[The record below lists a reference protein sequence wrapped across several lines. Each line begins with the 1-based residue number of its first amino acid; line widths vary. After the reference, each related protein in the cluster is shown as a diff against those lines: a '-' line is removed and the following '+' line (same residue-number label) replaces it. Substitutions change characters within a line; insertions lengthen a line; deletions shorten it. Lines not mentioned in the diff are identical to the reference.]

1 MVGLLLSGLA
11 ATLLAPLI
19 VRLPVRR
26 AAWLLGT
33 FPAVVVGYLLFSL
46 PAIHTNGVISAS
58 LRWVPSLEVDLSFR
72 LDGLSFLFSLLI
84 AGIGLLVVLYASHY
98 LEGHAQLGRFYAYL
112 MLFMVAML
120 GVAWSDHLLGLFVFW
135 ELTSISSYLL
145 IGFDHEEEKSRKAAL
160 QALLVT
166 GGGGL
171 ALLAGLVLL
180 GLSGGSFTLST
191 LNLRGEMLRVSPTY
205 PVAVGLILLGAL
217 TKSAQFPFHFWL
229 PGAMAAPTPVSAYL
243 HSATMVKAGVYLLAR
258 LNPALG
264 GTPLWATLL
273 TCFGLITLFGGAL
286 LALPQH
292 DLKRLLAYTTV
303 AALGGMV
310 FLLGIGT
317 PLAVKAAITFLL
329 AHALYKGAL
338 FLVAGGIDHAT
349 HTRDIRTLSGL
360 ARAMPLT
367 TSAALLA
374 GASMVGLPPTFGFVA
389 KELLYESTLAHP
401 AAGWLTLFVF
411 LAMVSL
417 GLVSA
422 WVALKPFLGAP
433 SAHPAHEN
441 SLWFWGPPLLLGLMG
456 IVAGWQA
463 PTVGDT
469 LIQPAATAILGQVQ
483 KVKLSLWH
491 GTTPYFFLSLATLAL
506 AAIAYFFSE
515 AVQKLLRRFFAHLA
529 PLGPERAY
537 QRAMNGLIQLANFQT
552 NLWQNGYL
560 RVYIL
565 FIVLTT
571 LGLAAGAL
579 LFNAQGLRLPAF
591 IPPPFYEVLLIG
603 IILAGV
609 VAVVR
614 TTSRLATIALLGT
627 VGLSI
632 SLIYLLYSA
641 PDLAMVQFTI
651 ETLTV
656 ILFVL
661 VIYRLPKFTRIQ
673 GQPARWFDLFVAL
686 AGGTLMTLLV
696 LLVTSETFISL
707 VSPYFNASSLPLAK
721 GRNVVNVI
729 LVDFRGFDTLGEITV
744 LSLAAIGVFALL
756 RLISQDR
763 EKP

>member
-1 MVGLLLSGLA
+1 MVGLLFSGLA
-11 ATLLAPLI
+11 ATLIAPFI

-26 AAWLLGT
+26 AAWLPGI
-33 FPAVVVGYLLFSL
+33 FPAAIFAYLLFSL
-46 PAIHTNGVISAS
+46 PAMHTSRERIAS
-58 LRWVPSLEVDLSFR
+58 LAWVPSLEVDLTFR
-72 LDGLSFLFSLLI
+72 LDGLGFLFSLLI
-84 AGIGLLVVLYASHY
+84 ALIGLLVVLYASDY
-98 LEGHAQLGRFYAYL
+98 LQGHPQLGRFYAAL
-112 MLFMVAML
+112 MLFMTAML
-120 GVAWSDHLLGLFVFW
+120 GVVWSDHLLGLFVFW

-145 IGFDHEEEKSRKAAL
+145 IGFNHEEESSRKAAL

-180 GLSGGSFTLST
+180 GLSGGTFALST
-191 LNLRGEMLRVSPTY
+191 LNLRGEVLRASPAY
-205 PVAVGLILLGAL
+205 PLAVGLILLGAL

-264 GTPLWATLL
+264 GTPLWNTLL
-273 TCFGLITLFGGAL
+273 VCFGLITLAGGAF
-286 LALPQH
+286 LALSQH

-303 AALGGMV
+303 GALGGMV

-317 PLAVKAAITFLL
+317 PLAVKAALTFLL

-349 HTRDIRTLSGL
+349 HTRDIRSLSGL
-360 ARAMPLT
+360 ARAMPWT
-367 TSAALLA
+367 ASGALLA
-374 GASMVGLPPTFGFVA
+374 GASMFGLPPTFGFVA

-401 AAGWLTLFVF
+401 AAGWLILFVF
-411 LAMVSL
+411 LAMIGM

-422 WVALKPFLGAP
+422 WVAIRPFLGP
-433 SAHPAHEN
+433 LSFHHAHEN
-441 SLWFWGPPLLLGLMG
+441 SWLLWGPPLLLGSLG
-456 IVAGWQA
+456 ILAGWQA
-463 PTVGDT
+463 TAVGEL
-469 LIQPAATAILGQVQ
+469 LIQPAATAILGEAQ

-491 GTTPYFFLSLATLAL
+491 GITPYFLLSLATMAL
-506 AAIAYFFSE
+506 AAMAYLWSKP
-515 AVQKLLRRFFAHLA
+515 VQKSIERFFAHLA
-529 PLGPERAY
+529 PLGPERGY
-537 QRAMNGLIQLANFQT
+537 RRAMNGLIHLANFQT

-565 FIVLTT
+565 FIILTT
-571 LGLAAGAL
+571 LALATGAL
-579 LFNAQGLRLPAF
+579 LFNAQGLHLPAF
-591 IPPPFYEVLLIG
+591 TPPRFYEVLLIG

-609 VAVVR
+609 GAVVR

-641 PDLAMVQFTI
+641 PDLAIVQFAV

-696 LLVTSETFISL
+696 LLVTSETFVSL

-756 RLISQDR
+756 RLVSQDR
-763 EKP
+763 KKP

>member
-11 ATLLAPLI
+11 ATLIAPFI

-26 AAWLLGT
+26 AAWLPGI
-33 FPAVVVGYLLFSL
+33 FPAAVLGYLLFSL
-46 PAIHTNGVISAS
+46 PAIRANRAISAS
-58 LRWVPSLEVDLSFR
+58 LAWAPSLEVDLTFR

-84 AGIGLLVVLYASHY
+84 VGIGLLVVLYASHY

-112 MLFMVAML
+112 MLFMMAML

-180 GLSGGSFTLST
+180 GLSGGTFALSA
-191 LNLRGEMLRVSPTY
+191 LNLRGEALRASSTY

-258 LNPALG
+258 LNPTLG
-264 GTPLWATLL
+264 GTPLWNTLL
-273 TCFGLITLFGGAL
+273 ICFGLITLFGGAL
-286 LALPQH
+286 LALSQH

-317 PLAVKAAITFLL
+317 PLAVKAALTFLL

-338 FLVAGGIDHAT
+338 FLVAGGVDHAA
-349 HTRDIRTLSGL
+349 HTRDIRRLSGL

-367 TSAALLA
+367 ASGALLA
-374 GASMVGLPPTFGFVA
+374 GASMFGLPPTFGFVA
-389 KELLYESTLAHP
+389 KELLYESALAHP
-401 AAGWLTLFVF
+401 AAGWLTLFAF
-411 LAMVSL
+411 LAMVSM

-422 WVALKPFLGAP
+422 WVALKPFLGPPP
-433 SAHPAHEN
+433 SDHAHEN
-441 SLWFWGPPLLLGLMG
+441 SLLFWGPPLLLGVLG
-456 IVAGWQA
+456 ILAGWQA
-463 PTVGDT
+463 TAVGEA
-469 LIQPAATAILGQVQ
+469 LIQPAATAVLGQAQ

-491 GTTPYFFLSLATLAL
+491 GITPYLLLSLATMVMAGLAYL
-506 AAIAYFFSE
+506 WSE
-515 AVQKLLRRFFAHLA
+515 TAQKLVGGFFARLA

-579 LFNAQGLRLPAF
+579 LFNTSGLRLPAF
-591 IPPPFYEVLLIG
+591 TPPRFYEALLIG
-603 IILAGV
+603 IIIAGV

-686 AGGTLMTLLV
+686 AGGALMTLLV
-696 LLVTSETFISL
+696 LLITSETFVSL

-729 LVDFRGFDTLGEITV
+729 LVDFRGFDTLGEISV

-756 RLISQDR
+756 RLVSRDR
-763 EKP
+763 KKP

>member
-1 MVGLLLSGLA
+1 
-11 ATLLAPLI
+11 
-19 VRLPVRR
+19 
-26 AAWLLGT
+26 
-33 FPAVVVGYLLFSL
+33 
-46 PAIHTNGVISAS
+46 
-58 LRWVPSLEVDLSFR
+58 
-72 LDGLSFLFSLLI
+72 
-84 AGIGLLVVLYASHY
+84 
-98 LEGHAQLGRFYAYL
+98 
-112 MLFMVAML
+112 
-120 GVAWSDHLLGLFVFW
+120 
-135 ELTSISSYLL
+135 
-145 IGFDHEEEKSRKAAL
+145 
-160 QALLVT
+160 
-166 GGGGL
+166 
-171 ALLAGLVLL
+171 
-180 GLSGGSFTLST
+180 
-191 LNLRGEMLRVSPTY
+191 
-205 PVAVGLILLGAL
+205 
-217 TKSAQFPFHFWL
+217 
-229 PGAMAAPTPVSAYL
+229 
-243 HSATMVKAGVYLLAR
+243 MVKAGVYLLAR

-264 GTPLWATLL
+264 GTPLWNTLL
-273 TCFGLITLFGGAL
+273 ICFGLITLFGGAL

-317 PLAVKAAITFLL
+317 PLAVKAALTFLL

-338 FLVAGGIDHAT
+338 FLVAGGIDHAA
-349 HTRDIRTLSGL
+349 HTRDIRRLSGL

-367 TSAALLA
+367 ASGALLA
-374 GASMVGLPPTFGFVA
+374 GASMFGLPPTFGFVA
-389 KELLYESTLAHP
+389 KELLYESALAHP
-401 AAGWLTLFVF
+401 AAGWLTLFAF
-411 LAMVSL
+411 LAMVSM

-422 WVALKPFLGAP
+422 WVALKPFLGPPP
-433 SAHPAHEN
+433 SDHAHEN
-441 SLWFWGPPLLLGLMG
+441 SLLFWGPPLLLGLLG
-456 IVAGWQA
+456 ILAGWQA
-463 PTVGDT
+463 TAVGEA
-469 LIQPAATAILGQVQ
+469 LIQPAATAVLGQAQ

-491 GTTPYFFLSLATLAL
+491 GITPYLLLSLATMAMAGLAYL
-506 AAIAYFFSE
+506 WSE
-515 AVQKLLRRFFAHLA
+515 TTQKLVGGFFARLA

-591 IPPPFYEVLLIG
+591 NPPRFYEALLIG
-603 IILAGV
+603 IIIAGV

-614 TTSRLATIALLGT
+614 ATSRLATIALLGT

-696 LLVTSETFISL
+696 LLITSETFVSL

-729 LVDFRGFDTLGEITV
+729 LVDFRGFDTLGEISV

-756 RLISQDR
+756 RLVSRDR
-763 EKP
+763 KKP